1 MCWTRYSAVAPGE
14 KEEKKGM
21 KYDGFSDSPEKIVNG
36 VRTEQELWIMSQT
49 FSFCVAAEHKVF
61 PLRWNSM
68 PGYYVSLI
76 TRVLGAKFLDAEHGK
91 LYSC

>member
-1 MCWTRYSAVAPGE
+1 
-14 KEEKKGM
+14 
-21 KYDGFSDSPEKIVNG
+21 
-36 VRTEQELWIMSQT
+36 MSQT

-68 PGYYVSLI
+68 PGYYVLPY

-91 LYSC
+91 LFSC